1 MPPKAF
7 QPAIDFPVSSFV
19 PAPFT
24 ISYPEAMQNGRESL
38 IVALDVSNVEK
49 ARTLVAQLGESVSFY
64 KVGNELF
71 TAVGPDLVRD
81 LVASGKKVFLDLK
94 FHDIP
99 NTVVGAVRSATSLGV
114 SLLTVHASGG
124 SKMLQAAAQAAAQST
139 AKPTVLAV
147 TVLTSLAST
156 DLDDIAIS
164 GSLEAQVLRLANLAI
179 NAGCGGIVASAQEAA
194 SLRQALGSGFTLV
207 TPGIRPAG
215 TVAADQARVVTPED
229 AIRAGANFLV
239 VGRPIT
245 AADDPRHAAQAI
257 TQQIERAQ

>member
-1 MPPKAF
+1 
-7 QPAIDFPVSSFV
+7 
-19 PAPFT
+19 
-24 ISYPEAMQNGRESL
+24 MQNGRDSL
-38 IVALDVSNVEK
+38 IVALDVPNAEK
-49 ARTLVAQLGESVSFY
+49 ARALVAQLGESVSFY

-71 TAVGPDLVRD
+71 TAVGPEFVRD

-99 NTVVGAVRSATSLGV
+99 NTVAGAVHSAAALGV
-114 SLLTVHASGG
+114 SLLTVHTSGG
-124 SKMLQAAAQAAAQST
+124 SKMLQAAAQAAAQSG

-147 TVLTSLAST
+147 TVLTSLAAA
-156 DLDDIAIS
+156 DLEEIGVS
-164 GSLEAQVLRLANLAI
+164 GSVEAQVLRLANLAI

-194 SLRQALGSGFTLV
+194 RLRQALGAGFTLV

-215 TVAADQARVVTPED
+215 AVAADQVRVVTPED

-245 AADDPRHAAQAI
+245 AADDPQHAACAI
-257 TQQIERAQ
+257 TQQIERAR